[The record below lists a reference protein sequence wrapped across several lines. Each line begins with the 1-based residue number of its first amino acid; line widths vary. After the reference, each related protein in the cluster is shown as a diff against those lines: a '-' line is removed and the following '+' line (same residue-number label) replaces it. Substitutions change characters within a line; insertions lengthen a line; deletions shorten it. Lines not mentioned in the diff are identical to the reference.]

1 MIFGKYKLIL
11 NTMDYNK
18 IFSERTKKLSIN
30 IINELSEIPYSD
42 KVSVIRKQI
51 FRSSSSSAS
60 NYRAMCRARS
70 NNEKFAKIC
79 IVVEEADETLFW
91 LEVIEEVN
99 MVKNIE
105 WLNSVKSE
113 ATEIVNVTSAYKK
126 RLGEDLKK

>member
-1 MIFGKYKLIL
+1 MILK
-11 NTMDYNK
+11 MDYNK
-18 IFSERTKKLSIN
+18 IFSERTKKLAIS
-30 IINELSEIPYSD
+30 IINSLSEIPYSD

-79 IVVEEADETLFW
+79 IVVEEADETVFW

-99 MVKNIE
+99 MMKDLE
-105 WLNSVKSE
+105 LLQTFKKE
-113 ATEIVNVTSAYKK
+113 ATEILNVTSAYKK
-126 RLGEDLKK
+126 KLGDDLKK